1 MIRAI
6 IRSKYRG
13 FKTNVFCAASRRL
26 AAPSTFSS
34 ASSFSSTAF
43 AGHHEKS
50 SVEGFIADY
59 FETFNSMTL
68 ETNPEQSIKF
78 PVVFIN
84 DGQVRVIED
93 ASEKVFD
100 YKVIKATGWAYSK
113 MIKTTVLDEGENSAV
128 VLVDFTRHK
137 ADDSIINTS
146 KVFYT
151 LSMTDEGWKLV
162 GASIPGGITLV
173 E

>member
-1 MIRAI
+1 MKNKLLI
-6 IRSKYRG
+6 
-13 FKTNVFCAASRRL
+13 TVLL
-26 AAPSTFSS
+26 AAFSS
-34 ASSFSSTAF
+34 AAF

-68 ETNPEQSIKF
+68 EANPEQSIKF

-93 ASEKVFD
+93 TSEKVFD

-113 MIKTTVLDEGENSAV
+113 IIKTTVLDEGENSAV
-128 VLVDFTRHK
+128 VLVDFTRHN
-137 ADDSIINTS
+137 ADDSVMSTS

-151 LSMTDEGWKLV
+151 LSMTDDGWKLV
-162 GASIPGGITLV
+162 GASIPGGITLI

>member
-1 MIRAI
+1 MKIKAVLLT
-6 IRSKYRG
+6 G
-13 FKTNVFCAASRRL
+13 L
-26 AAPSTFSS
+26 AFFSS
-34 ASSFSSTAF
+34 AAF

-68 ETNPEQSIKF
+68 EANPEQSIKF

-84 DGQVRVIED
+84 DGKVRVIED

-100 YKVIKATGWAYSK
+100 YRVIKATGWAYSNI
-113 MIKTTVLDEGENSAV
+113 IKTTVLDKGENSAV

-137 ADDSIINTS
+137 ADGSIIST
-146 KVFYT
+146 
-151 LSMTDEGWKLV
+151 
-162 GASIPGGITLV
+162 
-173 E
+173 

>member
-1 MIRAI
+1 MKNKLLI
-6 IRSKYRG
+6 
-13 FKTNVFCAASRRL
+13 TVLL
-26 AAPSTFSS
+26 AAFSC
-34 ASSFSSTAF
+34 AAF

-68 ETNPEQSIKF
+68 EANPEQSIKF

-84 DGQVRVIED
+84 DGKIRVIEYS
-93 ASEKVFD
+93 SEKVFD

-113 MIKTTVLDEGENSAV
+113 IIKTTVLDEGENSAV

-137 ADDSIINTS
+137 ADDSIMSTS

>member
-1 MIRAI
+1 MKFNIVL
-6 IRSKYRG
+6 
-13 FKTNVFCAASRRL
+13 VFVLTTFCSAAS
-26 AAPSTFSS
+26 
-34 ASSFSSTAF
+34 

-68 ETNPEQSIKF
+68 EANPEQSIKF

-84 DGQVRVIED
+84 DGKIRVIEYS
-93 ASEKVFD
+93 SEKVFD

-113 MIKTTVLDEGENSAV
+113 IIKTTVLDEGENSAV

-137 ADDSIINTS
+137 ADDSIMSTS

>member
-1 MIRAI
+1 M
-6 IRSKYRG
+6 K
-13 FKTNVFCAASRRL
+13 FKLLITVLL
-26 AAPSTFSS
+26 AAFSS
-34 ASSFSSTAF
+34 AAF

-68 ETNPEQSIKF
+68 EANPEQSFKF

-84 DGQVRVIED
+84 DGKVRFIED

-113 MIKTTVLDEGENSAV
+113 LIKTTVLDEGENSAV
-128 VLVDFTRHK
+128 VLIDFTRHK
-137 ADDSIINTS
+137 ADDSIMSTS
-146 KVFYT
+146 KAFYT
-151 LSMTDEGWKLV
+151 VSMTDDGWKIV
-162 GASIPGGITLV
+162 GGSIPGGITLV

>member
-1 MIRAI
+1 
-6 IRSKYRG
+6 
-13 FKTNVFCAASRRL
+13 
-26 AAPSTFSS
+26 
-34 ASSFSSTAF
+34 
-43 AGHHEKS
+43 
-50 SVEGFIADY
+50 
-59 FETFNSMTL
+59 MTL
-68 ETNPEQSIKF
+68 EANPEQSIKF

-113 MIKTTVLDEGENSAV
+113 MIKTTVLDEGKNSAV

-137 ADDSIINTS
+137 ADDSIMSTS

>member
-1 MIRAI
+1 M
-6 IRSKYRG
+6 K
-13 FKTNVFCAASRRL
+13 FKLLITVLL
-26 AAPSTFSS
+26 AAFSS
-34 ASSFSSTAF
+34 AAF

-68 ETNPEQSIKF
+68 EANPEQSFKF

-84 DGQVRVIED
+84 DGKVRFVED

-113 MIKTTVLDEGENSAV
+113 LIKVTVLDEGENSAV
-128 VLVDFTRHK
+128 VLIDFTRHK
-137 ADDSIINTS
+137 ADDSIMSTS
-146 KVFYT
+146 KAFYT
-151 LSMTDEGWKLV
+151 VSMTDDGWKIV
-162 GASIPGGITLV
+162 GGSIPGGITLV

>member
-1 MIRAI
+1 M
-6 IRSKYRG
+6 
-13 FKTNVFCAASRRL
+13 KTKAVLLTGVAFL
-26 AAPSTFSS
+26 SS
-34 ASSFSSTAF
+34 AAF

-50 SVEGFIADY
+50 SVKGFIADY

-68 ETNPEQSIKF
+68 EANPEQSFKF

-84 DGQVRVIED
+84 DGKVRFVKD

-113 MIKTTVLDEGENSAV
+113 LIKTTVLDEGENSAV
-128 VLVDFTRHK
+128 VHIDFTRHK
-137 ADDSIINTS
+137 ADDSIMSTS
-146 KVFYT
+146 KAFYT
-151 LSMTDEGWKLV
+151 LSMTHDGWKIV
-162 GASIPGGITLV
+162 GGSIPGGITLV

>member
-1 MIRAI
+1 MKIKAVLLT
-6 IRSKYRG
+6 G
-13 FKTNVFCAASRRL
+13 L
-26 AAPSTFSS
+26 AFFSS
-34 ASSFSSTAF
+34 AAF

-68 ETNPEQSIKF
+68 EANPEQSFKF

-84 DGQVRVIED
+84 DGKVRFVED

-100 YKVIKATGWAYSK
+100 YKIIKATGWAYSK
-113 MIKTTVLDEGENSAV
+113 LIKATVLDEGENSAV
-128 VLVDFTRHK
+128 VLIDFTRHK
-137 ADDSIINTS
+137 ADDSIMSTS
-146 KVFYT
+146 KAFYT
-151 LSMTDEGWKLV
+151 VSMTDDGWKIV
-162 GASIPGGITLV
+162 GGSIPGGITLV

>member
-1 MIRAI
+1 MKFNI
-6 IRSKYRG
+6 IL
-13 FKTNVFCAASRRL
+13 VFVL
-26 AAPSTFSS
+26 TT
-34 ASSFSSTAF
+34 FSSTAF

-68 ETNPEQSIKF
+68 EANPEQSITF

-84 DGQVRVIED
+84 DGKVRVIED

-113 MIKTTVLDEGENSAV
+113 IIKTTVLDEGENSAV

-137 ADDSIINTS
+137 ADDSIMSTS